1 MKARATVICRK
12 DDHVLYVRKQK
23 SKWALPGGK
32 IELGETPAEAAVREL
47 EEETG
52 LVADDLIYLA
62 RFEKDDTTHFVF
74 MTALQPGEKP
84 SPKNEIAA
92 CKWSH
97 WKRFR
102 DIESSPVTK
111 AIVKSFADFQSI
123 H

>member
-12 DDHVLYVRKQK
+12 NDHVLYVRKPK

-74 MTALQPGEKP
+74 MAALQPGEKP

-92 CKWSH
+92 CRWSH
-97 WKRFR
+97 MKRFR